1 MSPAIFHS
9 ALFIHRPAAILRK
22 PFKVSIINRCAIL
35 SRYAHDHLPEN
46 LKVIQHALV
55 GNAGLLHAPVSLDCL
70 DRRLRLFA
78 ENAVGFIL
86 KETKIDEHLLKLTHI
101 LTPAAAGKIRQ
112 RAWRGKQQHQ
122 QTGRKLYDCILHSHS
137 SAPFLPRTKR
147 YSFPCL
153 ILPVFKHSE
162 HYTKVPF

>member
-9 ALFIHRPAAILRK
+9 ALFIPRPAAILRK

-70 DRRLRLFA
+70 DRRLRFLS
-78 ENAVGFIL
+78 ENAIRHIV
-86 KETKIDEHLLKLTHI
+86 KEADVDEHLLKLTHI
-101 LTPAAAGKIRQ
+101 LALAAA
-112 RAWRGKQQHQ
+112 
-122 QTGRKLYDCILHSHS
+122 
-137 SAPFLPRTKR
+137 
-147 YSFPCL
+147 
-153 ILPVFKHSE
+153 
-162 HYTKVPF
+162 